1 MRRAST
7 LVIFVGVLVLTVFAV
22 VAVWPSYPQRYLPGD
37 FWPSGNGIKIG
48 DFERETMRLG
58 LDLQGGTRMVL
69 EANPPADF
77 EGDLNEA
84 LETAAEVIERRVNE
98 FGVSESE
105 VSVASGNRIVV
116 QVPGLSLEDTER
128 LIGATAQLE
137 FRTLDQFGEVVPATG
152 VVDGQTIQMTGQFLR
167 SNSFPTR
174 AGTTFAVNFETTG
187 VGSQLM
193 GQITTRAIFDEEG
206 RERSQLDPQRQLLV
220 YLDDVLISQATVQGV
235 ITDSGSI
242 TGQESFTASRDLSRQ
257 LNAGALPVPL
267 QTIQSSEV
275 SATLGE
281 DSVKA
286 TVRAGEVGLIAVAI
300 FMILMYRL
308 PGVLATAALF
318 IYTFLVLA
326 VFKLWPVTLTLSGIA
341 AFILSVGMAVDAN
354 ILIFERM
361 KEELRRG
368 RTLNTAVDLGF
379 RNAWSSI
386 RDSNVSTLITCLIL
400 YWFGDQFGAAPVK
413 GFALTLAI
421 GVSISMF
428 SAITIT
434 RTFLKMLVGTR
445 VARNSWLFNAEE
457 RKGGTTHAGGGLI
470 NFAKARFVTLGISA
484 IVVIGAIVILAI
496 PPTLKGGIEF
506 TSGSVFTI
514 RFTEQSVEQPVLR
527 QYMGEIGY
535 PEARVQGSGDN
546 SYVIRTR
553 ELDGAPPLGS
563 DPGPQPT
570 GEIDTI
576 TSQLQERF
584 GSLVRDDFQTVSG
597 TVSSEIARYATL
609 AVIGAAIAIFGYIWL
624 QFRNVPNATRYSAAA
639 VIALLHDT
647 LIVLGLFSLLGKVAG
662 TEVDTAFLTA
672 VLTVIGF
679 SVHDTIVVFDRIR
692 EKLQNDAYLPLEEAV
707 NASLTETLSRS
718 LTTSLTLILT
728 VLALLLIGGA
738 TIQNF
743 LIVLL
748 VGVIAGTYSSVGV
761 AAQLLVVWERGEM
774 GRIFGR
780 GKREAGPAERT
791 APMEPATEV

>member
-7 LVIFVGVLVLTVFAV
+7 LVIFIGVLALTVFAV

-37 FWPSGNGIKIG
+37 FWPSGKGIKIG

-58 LDLQGGTRMVL
+58 LDLQGGSRLVL
-69 EANPPADF
+69 EANPPDDF
-77 EGDLNEA
+77 EGDLDQA

-137 FRTLDQFGEVVPATG
+137 FRTLDELGNVVPATG

-167 SNSFPTR
+167 SNSFAAR

-193 GQITTRAIFDEEG
+193 GQITTRALQYGE
-206 RERSQLDPQRQLLV
+206 LDPRRQLLV
-220 YLDDVLISQATVQGV
+220 YLDDVLISQATIQGV

-242 TGQESFTASRDLSRQ
+242 TGQESFTAANDLSRQ

-275 SATLGE
+275 SATLGD

-286 TVRAGEVGLIAVAI
+286 TVRAGEVGLIAVAL

-368 RTLNTAVDLGF
+368 RTLNTAIDLGF
-379 RNAWSSI
+379 SNAWSSI

-421 GVSISMF
+421 GVAISMF
-428 SAITIT
+428 SAVTIT
-434 RTFLKMLVGTR
+434 RTFLKMIVGTSL
-445 VARNSWLFNAEE
+445 ARNGWLFNAEE
-457 RKGGTTHAGGGLI
+457 RKSAALHAGGGLI
-470 NFAKARFVTLGISA
+470 HFARARFVTLGVSA
-484 IVVIGAIVILAI
+484 VLMLIAIVILAI

-514 RFTEQSVEQPVLR
+514 RFTEQSVEQTDLR
-527 QYMGEIGY
+527 EFMGEIGY

-546 SYVIRTR
+546 SYVVRTR
-553 ELDGAPPLGS
+553 ELEGAPPLGS

-576 TSQLQERF
+576 TSELQERF

-597 TVSSEIARYATL
+597 TVSSEIARYATF
-609 AVIGAAIAIFGYIWL
+609 AVIAAAVAIFGYIWL
-624 QFRNVPNATRYSAAA
+624 QFRKVPNATRFSAAA
-639 VIALLHDT
+639 VIALVHDT
-647 LIVLGLFSLLGKVAG
+647 LIVLGLFSLMGKVFD

-692 EKLQNDAYLPLEEAV
+692 EKLQNDSYLPLEEAV
-707 NASLTETLSRS
+707 DASLTETLSRS
-718 LTTSLTLILT
+718 MTTSFTLVLT
-728 VLALLLIGGA
+728 VVALLLIGGA

-743 LIVLL
+743 LLVLL
-748 VGVIAGTYSSVGV
+748 VGVIAGVYSSVGV
-761 AAQLLVVWERGEM
+761 AAQLLVVWDKGEM
-774 GRIFGR
+774 QRLWGGGRR
-780 GKREAGPAERT
+780 KTATPEQT
-791 APMEPATEV
+791 APLEPAAEV

>member
-7 LVIFVGVLVLTVFAV
+7 LVIFIGVLALTVFAV

-37 FWPSGNGIKIG
+37 FWPSGKGIKIG

-58 LDLQGGTRMVL
+58 LDLQGGSRLVL

-77 EGDLNEA
+77 EGDLDQA

-137 FRTLDQFGEVVPATG
+137 FRTLDELGNVVPATG

-167 SNSFPTR
+167 SNSFAAR

-193 GQITTRAIFDEEG
+193 GQITTRALEYGE
-206 RERSQLDPQRQLLV
+206 LDPRRQLLV
-220 YLDDVLISQATVQGV
+220 YLDDVLISQATIQGV

-242 TGQESFTASRDLSRQ
+242 TGQESFTAANDLSRQ

-275 SATLGE
+275 SATLGD

-286 TVRAGEVGLIAVAI
+286 TVRAGEVGLIAVAL

-368 RTLNTAVDLGF
+368 RTLNTAIDLGF
-379 RNAWSSI
+379 SNAWSSI

-421 GVSISMF
+421 GVAISMF
-428 SAITIT
+428 SAVTIT
-434 RTFLKMLVGTR
+434 RTFLKMIVGTSL
-445 VARNSWLFNAEE
+445 ARNGWLFNAEE
-457 RKGGTTHAGGGLI
+457 RKSATLHAGGGLI
-470 NFAKARFVTLGISA
+470 HFARARFVTLGVSA
-484 IVVIGAIVILAI
+484 ALMLIAIVILAI

-514 RFTEQSVEQPVLR
+514 RFTEQNVEQTDLR
-527 QYMGEIGY
+527 EFMGEIGY

-553 ELDGAPPLGS
+553 ELEGAPALGS

-570 GEIDTI
+570 GEIDAI
-576 TSQLQERF
+576 TSELQERF

-597 TVSSEIARYATL
+597 TVSSEIARYATF
-609 AVIGAAIAIFGYIWL
+609 AVIAAAVAIFGYIWL
-624 QFRNVPNATRYSAAA
+624 QFRRVPNATRFSAAA
-639 VIALLHDT
+639 VIALVHDT
-647 LIVLGLFSLLGKVAG
+647 LIVLGLFSLMGKLFD

-707 NASLTETLSRS
+707 DASLTETLSRS
-718 LTTSLTLILT
+718 MTTSLTLLLT
-728 VLALLLIGGA
+728 VVALLLIGGA

-743 LIVLL
+743 LLVLL
-748 VGVIAGTYSSVGV
+748 VGVIAGVYSSVGV
-761 AAQLLVVWERGEM
+761 AAQLLVVWDKGEM
-774 GRIFGR
+774 QRLWGGGRR
-780 GKREAGPAERT
+780 KSAASEQA
-791 APMEPATEV
+791 APMEPAAEV

>member
-1 MRRAST
+1 VRRAST
-7 LVIFVGVLVLTVFAV
+7 LAIFVAVLALTVFAV

-37 FWPSGNGIKIG
+37 FWPSGKGIKIG

-58 LDLQGGTRMVL
+58 LDLQGGTRLVL

-77 EGDLNEA
+77 EGDLDQA
-84 LETAAEVIERRVNE
+84 LESAAEVIERRVNE

-137 FRTLDQFGEVVPATG
+137 FRTLDEQGNIVPATG
-152 VVDGQTIQMTGQFLR
+152 VIDGQVIQMSGQFLR
-167 SNSFPTR
+167 NNSFPAR

-193 GQITTRAIFDEEG
+193 GQITTRALQFGE
-206 RERSQLDPQRQLLV
+206 LDPRRQLLV
-220 YLDDVLISQATVQGV
+220 YLDDELISQATIQGV

-242 TGQESFTASRDLSRQ
+242 TGQESFTAARDLSRQ

-275 SATLGE
+275 SATLGD
-281 DSVKA
+281 DSVRA
-286 TVRAGEVGLIAVAI
+286 TVRAGEVGLIAVAL

-368 RTLNTAVDLGF
+368 RTLNTAIDLGF
-379 RNAWSSI
+379 SRAWSSI

-421 GVSISMF
+421 GVTISMF
-428 SAITIT
+428 SAITVT
-434 RTFLKMLVGTR
+434 RTFLKMIVGTPI
-445 VARNSWLFNAEE
+445 ARNGWLFNAEE
-457 RKGGTTHAGGGLI
+457 RKSGTIHAGSGLI
-470 NFAKARFVTLGISA
+470 KFAQWRFFTIGFSA
-484 IVVIGAIVILAI
+484 ILVIASLVILAI

-514 RFTEQSVEQPVLR
+514 RFTEQNVEQGVLR
-527 QYMGEIGY
+527 DYMSEIGY
-535 PEARVQGSGDN
+535 PEARIQGSDDN

-553 ELDGAPPLGS
+553 ELEGAPPLGS
-563 DPGPQPT
+563 DPGPQPE

-576 TSQLQERF
+576 TTQLQDRF

-609 AVIGAAIAIFGYIWL
+609 AVVAAALAIFAYIWL
-624 QFRNVPNATRYSAAA
+624 QFRKVPNATRYSAAA

-647 LIVLGLFSLLGKVAG
+647 VIVLGLFSLLGKVAG

-672 VLTVIGF
+672 LLTIIGF

-692 EKLQNDAYLPLEEAV
+692 EKLQSDAYLPLEEAV
-707 NASLTETLSRS
+707 DASLTETLGRS

-728 VLALLLIGGA
+728 VVAMLLIGGA

-761 AAQLLVVWERGEM
+761 AAQLLVIWDRGEIQRLWGG
-774 GRIFGR
+774 GR
-780 GKREAGPAERT
+780 KRTTVEDRAPAL
-791 APMEPATEV
+791 EPATEV